1 MAFFADAKGNCVI
14 YVLVQAFFIL
24 TNPQE
29 VATLRHGD

>member
-1 MAFFADAKGNCVI
+1 VI
-14 YVLVQAFFIL
+14 YLLVQAFSIL